1 MKRTACAAVRLLVT
15 GPPGTGKT
23 TLCSKV
29 NRQLRQVLGDDSRI
43 SGFLSQEKRNENG
56 QRVGFDMVSL
66 DGSQRDALASVD
78 GVESG
83 PKVGKSSV
91 QLQEFEALTFPILD
105 KVLSESGREGSPRVL
120 IFDEIGEMELSSA
133 GFVDRVR
140 QLLTSPDPDLHVL
153 ATVALRGNGIIRG
166 FPTCLISC
174 KRLPGLRVVEIDTSS
189 RDEVSS
195 RFTQA
200 MYDEVSSRS
209 TQAWLHSQSVW
220 QTSQSERMANK
231 HRRVDHPPANSGSAY
246 NLGNPDHIPRSHR
259 EFLEYKGS
267 QVVQGFRNAKNLNL
281 FHGKMRFAKNPP
293 HEPADDGSFIVH
305 WSRWD
310 SVSNAFDWSTG
321 LDYIV
326 RELSDISIG
335 QRLALQVKNAFEGKK
350 VDAGIKQLENALLTK
365 KVVVAIAEE
374 RYPISSPVSYTH
386 LTLPTKA

>member
-1 MKRTACAAVRLLVT
+1 MLFSLAFDTMLTSRQTKRAASHESAPLPESNANLAASPPKRQRRADASGASLKRTACAAVRLLVT
-15 GPPGTGKT
+15 GPPGIGKT

-120 IFDEIGEMELSSA
+120 IFDEIGEMELSST

-140 QLLTSPDPDLHVL
+140 QSLTSPDPDLHVL

-209 TQAWLHSQSVW
+209 TQAWLHSQRVW
-220 QTSQSERMANK
+220 QRSLSERMANK

-293 HEPADDGSFIVH
+293 HEPADDGSFIVQF
-305 WSRWD
+305 
-310 SVSNAFDWSTG
+310 VTLKAFHAS
-321 LDYIV
+321 
-326 RELSDISIG
+326 IS
-335 QRLALQVKNAFEGKK
+335 
-350 VDAGIKQLENALLTK
+350 
-365 KVVVAIAEE
+365 
-374 RYPISSPVSYTH
+374 
-386 LTLPTKA
+386 